1 MSTELLKLRQIVSS
15 PTFKKE
21 PSPEFA
27 RLRSTLFAG
36 MSTASRLK
44 LQQLVIKMLRWSSQ
58 NPHATAGQMQN
69 IFRGFASAMI
79 PLQSGQGAQSS
90 ESTTDV
96 WLTYAFLRVVQ
107 ENLQGEVNSENET
120 SEMAS
125 LRLQMD
131 MDRRSKFV
139 EALSNVMKKIDSTQE
154 TIVQNLKG

>member
-1 MSTELLKLRQIVSS
+1 MSTELLRIRQIVSS
-15 PTFKKE
+15 PTFKQG

-36 MSTASRLK
+36 VSTANRLRI
-44 LQQLVIKMLRWSSQ
+44 QQLVVKMLRWSSQ

-69 IFRGFASAMI
+69 IFRGFASAMT
-79 PLQSGQGAQSS
+79 PLQSGQAARST
-90 ESTTDV
+90 EYTTDAL
-96 WLTYAFLRVVQ
+96 LTYALLRAVQ
-107 ENLQGEVNSENET
+107 ANLQNVLDSENEN
-120 SEMAS
+120 SEMVS
-125 LRLQMD
+125 LREVLG